1 MRVTFNIDFHTRVG
15 QQVFVV
21 GSTPELG
28 RWNESKALPLNY
40 IGYGKCEGSV
50 VLAKRK
56 NIKYRYFVKDET
68 NGELIYERGAERI
81 LKATNEDSS
90 YFIKDFWKSFDGHNA
105 VYNSSLF
112 THILH
117 KRKKEKSVNTKNT
130 TLLQIFAPLLK
141 PNQKLYICGNQK
153 ELGYWNSDNALPL
166 NASAFP
172 LWSCSLESEKLHFP
186 VAYKYLIKD
195 ENDNLIAWEEGENRE
210 LHTVDILNFTNLV
223 QSDENLRI
231 YHPKW
236 RGAGVSIPVFSLRT
250 ENSYGVG
257 EFLDLKEM
265 VDWAKQIGMNMIQV
279 LPINDTTMTHTWE
292 DSYPYKPISVFALHP
307 MYLNIKRLK
316 KFTTTETKQYEEE
329 KIELNALDTVDYE
342 SVNEQK
348 MKYIRTFFQKQ
359 KKTFFKDKSF
369 QSFFR
374 KNKKWLEPYA
384 VFCYLRDRNGTTNF
398 STWGKYATYTP
409 KKIAELTD
417 ETNKDFDEIAI
428 HYYIQFHLDAQ
439 LTEAV
444 NYARKHNVALKGDIP
459 IGIGGESVDAW
470 TQPNLFNLGTS
481 AGAPPDAFAIRG
493 QNWGFPTYNW
503 DEMAKDNYNWW
514 KQRFQK
520 MADYFDAYRIDHI
533 LGFFRIWEISPNASW
548 GLLGHFKK
556 ALPFSKEE
564 LQARGFWLDEER
576 HCKPYI
582 REHIL
587 PELFG
592 DKVAMVKEQFL
603 TETTYHTYKLK
614 ENFNTQKKIE
624 HYFSQKEHLSEQ
636 ENHLKDALMSLPT
649 EVLFIA
655 DPAKKEL
662 YHPRISLHST
672 LSYRD
677 LSWEEQQCL
686 NAIYTDF
693 FYHRN
698 ESFWWEQAMEKL
710 PTLVGTTDMLVCG
723 EDLGMVPDC
732 VPDVMWQL
740 KILSLEIQRMPKSNH
755 CLFGNPAN
763 APYLSVC
770 TTSTHDM
777 STVRGWWEEDREAS
791 QEFYNTLLGKQGE
804 APYFAEWWLC
814 EEILKQHLHSP
825 AMLTIF
831 PLQDLLAIDCA
842 LRVTNPHNERI
853 NIPSNPKHYWRYRMQ
868 MNLSELNKAEEF
880 NTHLSAM
887 VKEAGRSMNN

>member
-1 MRVTFNIDFHTRVG
+1 MKVTFNIDFHTRIG
-15 QQVFVV
+15 QYVFVV

-28 RWNESKALPLNY
+28 KWNESKALVLKY
-40 IGYGKCEGSV
+40 IGHGKCEGSV
-50 VLAKRK
+50 EFSKRR
-56 NIKYRYFVKDET
+56 NIKYRYFVKDEI
-68 NGELIYERGAERI
+68 NGELVYERGAERI
-81 LKATNEDSS
+81 LIPTAAESN
-90 YFIKDFWKSFDGHNA
+90 YFIKDFWKSFDGHNS

-112 THILH
+112 TNVLH
-117 KRKKEKSVNTKNT
+117 KRENSIKHATKDSII
-130 TLLQIFAPLLK
+130 LQLSAPSLAPK
-141 PNQKLYICGNQK
+141 QTLYICGNQE
-153 ELGYWNSDNALPL
+153 ELGYWNPSKALPM
-166 NASAFP
+166 NVTTFP
-172 LWSCSLESEKLHFP
+172 LWRCSLKYEKLNFP
-186 VAYKYLIKD
+186 IAYKYLIKD
-195 ENDNLIAWEEGENRE
+195 ENGNLITWEEGENRV
-210 LHTVDILNFTNLV
+210 LYPCDFLNFTHLI

-231 YHPKW
+231 YTQKW

-265 VDWAKQIGMNMIQV
+265 VDWAKKVGMNMIQV
-279 LPINDTTMTHTWE
+279 LPINDTTITHTWE

-316 KFTTTETKQYEEE
+316 NFTTTEEKKYEQE
-329 KIELNALDTVDYE
+329 KKELNALDTVDYE
-342 SVNEQK
+342 TVNKQK
-348 MKYIRTFFQKQ
+348 MKYIRIFFNKQ
-359 KKTFFKDKSF
+359 KNLFFKDKTF
-369 QSFFR
+369 QTFFK
-374 KNKKWLEPYA
+374 KNKDWLEPYA
-384 VFCYLRDRNGTTNF
+384 AFCYLRDKNGTTNF
-398 STWGKYATYTP
+398 STWGKYATYSR
-409 KKIAELTD
+409 KKVTELTD
-417 ETNKDFDEIAI
+417 KSNRDFEEIAI
-428 HYYIQFHLDAQ
+428 HYYIQFHLDLQ
-439 LTEAV
+439 LKEAV
-444 NYARKHNVALKGDIP
+444 SYARKHNVALKGDIP

-481 AGAPPDAFAIRG
+481 AGAPPDSFAIRG

-503 DEMAKDNYNWW
+503 DEMGKDNYSWW

-533 LGFFRIWEISPNASW
+533 LGFFRIWEISADASW

-564 LQARGFWLDEER
+564 LQQRGFWLNEER
-576 HCKPYI
+576 HCTPYI

-587 PELFG
+587 PKLFG
-592 DKVAMVKEQFL
+592 DKVAMVKELFL
-603 TETTYHTYKLK
+603 TETNPQTYKLK
-614 ENFNTQKKIE
+614 EDFNTQKKIE
-624 HYFSQKEHLSEQ
+624 SYFNKNTDWEG

-655 DPAKKEL
+655 DPINKQL

-672 LSYRD
+672 LSYKN

-710 PTLVGTTDMLVCG
+710 PTLVGATDMLVCG
-723 EDLGMVPDC
+723 EDLGMVPNC

-755 CLFGNPAN
+755 FLFGNPAN

-777 STVRGWWEEDREAS
+777 STIRGWWEEDRKAS
-791 QEFYNTLLGKQGE
+791 QKFYNMVLGKQGD

-814 EEILKQHLHSP
+814 EDILKQHLHSP
-825 AMLTIF
+825 AILTVF

-842 LRVTNPHNERI
+842 LRVENPHSERI

-868 MNLSELNKAEEF
+868 MNLSVLNKADDF
-880 NTHLSAM
+880 NTHLLEM
-887 VKEAGRSMNN
+887 VRASGR